1 MRQISITS
9 AKKDEESKQG
19 ANFSFSLEAMNG
31 VANDNIFEL
40 DAFDEENKE
49 SMWWATVVF

>member
-49 SMWWATVVF
+49 SMW